1 MIFDGVACMINKS
14 NEGFAVATLIVS
26 IFWFI
31 VGEIEFKSSIFKLKD
46 YAFMIIIMFF
56 YLVTGLEIDNAIIGC
71 IIYVVLALINI
82 RIFLSNEMNWLF
94 KETEK
99 YVKKI
104 VKKFQ

>member
-1 MIFDGVACMINKS
+1 M
-14 NEGFAVATLIVS
+14 IVS

-31 VGEIEFKSSIFKLKD
+31 EGEIEFKSSMFKLKD

-82 RIFLSNEMNWLF
+82 RIFLFIDINF
-94 KETEK
+94 KL
-99 YVKKI
+99 
-104 VKKFQ
+104 QL

>member
-1 MIFDGVACMINKS
+1 
-14 NEGFAVATLIVS
+14 
-26 IFWFI
+26 
-31 VGEIEFKSSIFKLKD
+31 
-46 YAFMIIIMFF
+46 MFF
-56 YLVTGLEIDNAIIGC
+56 YLVTGLKIDNAIIGC

>member
-1 MIFDGVACMINKS
+1 MIVIM
-14 NEGFAVATLIVS
+14 VS
-26 IFWFI
+26 
-31 VGEIEFKSSIFKLKD
+31 
-46 YAFMIIIMFF
+46 

-82 RIFLSNEMNWLF
+82 KIFLSNEMNWLF

-104 VKKFQ
+104 LKIS